1 MVIAARKITEIAET
15 LASEAGVFDPTF
27 EAREIV
33 REYAGDGELFG
44 GTLTK
49 EQLDLIDAAVS
60 RRLTGE
66 PLQYIFGK
74 WEFYGFPFYVGEGVL
89 IPRPETELLIDIA
102 EKRLGKGKTA
112 LDLCSGTGCIPIS
125 IALKTGAKCYAVEL
139 YDAAFG
145 YLERN
150 IALNGADVTAI
161 KADALDG
168 TLFGDTEFD
177 AIFSN
182 PPYLTGGE
190 MKKLQREVSREPET
204 ALYGGEDG
212 LDFYRALIPA
222 WKGRLKPGGFMAVE
236 TGETQGEAVSEIMQI
251 AGLIPDVI
259 KDYAGL
265 DRVVIGENTPPNR

>member
-1 MVIAARKITEIAET
+1 MVSAAKKITDISKT
-15 LASEAGVFDPTF
+15 LASEAGVFDPAF

-33 REYAGDGELFG
+33 REYAGDSAVFG
-44 GTLTK
+44 GM
-49 EQLDLIDAAVS
+49 LDEKQEKLIDAAVS

-74 WEFYGFPFYVGEGVL
+74 WEFYGLPFFVGEGVL
-89 IPRPETELLIDIA
+89 IPRPETELLVDIA
-102 EKRLGKGKTA
+102 VKRLGKGSA
-112 LDLCSGTGCIPIS
+112 VLDLCSGTGCIPIS
-125 IALKTGAKCYAVEL
+125 IALKTGAKCTAVEL

-150 IALNGADVTAI
+150 IALNGADVTAV

-168 TLFGDTEFD
+168 MLFGDAQFD

-182 PPYLTGGE
+182 PPYLTGAE
-190 MKKLQREVSREPET
+190 MDSLMREVAHEPKT

-222 WKGRLKPGGFMAVE
+222 WVGRLRTNGFMAVE
-236 TGETQGEAVSEIMQI
+236 TGETQGNAVSEIMRA
-251 AGLIPDVI
+251 AGLRPEVI
-259 KDYAGL
+259 KDCAGL
-265 DRVVIGENTPPNR
+265 DRVVIGERSPDYC